1 MVIDEDMME
10 IHGDI
15 VEIDRDITVLN
26 GDIMEIYAN

>member
-15 VEIDRDITVLN
+15 VEIDRDITVMN
-26 GDIMEIYAN
+26 GDIMDIYAN